1 MNKKVKRFCVSMTEQ
16 ARNNIVK
23 GIKDLKKSG
32 KISKDESFS
41 GFLTQSA
48 LDSIEK
54 LSTDLK

>member
-1 MNKKVKRFCVSMTEQ
+1 MTEQ